1 MRVVFLTHNY
11 PRWPGDLSGG
21 FLSILAG
28 SLSRHGVQ
36 VRVIAPSDRGKGG
49 DEADGPVRV
58 RRVRYGPAAE
68 ETLGYGGTITSS
80 VRSAGGVLR
89 LVALGRALREAAR
102 DAMRDADV
110 LHAHW
115 WVPGGLAAPAG
126 MPMVLTSHGTD
137 AALLRRSAMARVL
150 ARPVYARAKVV
161 TAVSSE
167 LARWITAATGRSVG
181 PGHVQP
187 MPVDVESF
195 HWSEGGGGAVVV
207 ARLTAQKR
215 VGLALDAIAVL
226 RASGNPIRL
235 TIAGDGPER
244 AALERRAAEAD
255 LAGLVTFRGAV
266 DTVEV
271 PGVLAG
277 ADVMLATSVGEG
289 FGLAAAESLMAGVP
303 VVACTDGGGLL
314 DVVPPSGAGRVVA
327 PDPAAIARAIGEL
340 AGAESRSS
348 ARDEGARWRERLS
361 GDHVASV
368 CAGWYEEALR
378 G

>member
-1 MRVVFLTHNY
+1 MLF
-11 PRWPGDLSGG
+11 W
-21 FLSILAG
+21 
-28 SLSRHGVQ
+28 
-36 VRVIAPSDRGKGG
+36 
-49 DEADGPVRV
+49 
-58 RRVRYGPAAE
+58 
-68 ETLGYGGTITSS
+68 
-80 VRSAGGVLR
+80 R
-89 LVALGRALREAAR
+89 LHRC
-102 DAMRDADV
+102 
-110 LHAHW
+110 
-115 WVPGGLAAPAG
+115 
-126 MPMVLTSHGTD
+126 
-137 AALLRRSAMARVL
+137 ARVL
-150 ARPVYARAKVV
+150 FSLRFHLGEMSPAECVALLVDEVGHERENAVAEVRRSFEGGYDPLYQCAYLIGGFQVRALYQ
-161 TAVSSE
+161 E
-167 LARWITAATGRSVG
+167 ATGDGGMTPR
-181 PGHVQP
+181 Q
-187 MPVDVESF
+187 F
-195 HWSEGGGGAVVV
+195 HDTFLRENC
-207 ARLTAQKR
+207 LP
-215 VGLALDAIAVL
+215 IAAL